1 MSVDQDKLEELP
13 GMIVIGLAQVR
24 WPR

>member
-13 GMIVIGLAQVR
+13 GMVVIGLAQVR